1 MKSIKTFDVE
11 QKNQNRDIKYQNIFV
26 IHDKEKGDGE
36 KISFWTK
43 VGVAFEN
50 KDGSYSLDLSA
61 LPVGGRLHMRK
72 PRIDNNI
79 EA

>member
-1 MKSIKTFDVE
+1 MKDIKTFDVRE
-11 QKNQNRDIKYQNIFV
+11 KGSNRDVKYQNIFV
-26 IHDKEKGDGE
+26 IHDKDKGDGE

-72 PRIDNNI
+72 PRIENSL
-79 EA
+79 ES